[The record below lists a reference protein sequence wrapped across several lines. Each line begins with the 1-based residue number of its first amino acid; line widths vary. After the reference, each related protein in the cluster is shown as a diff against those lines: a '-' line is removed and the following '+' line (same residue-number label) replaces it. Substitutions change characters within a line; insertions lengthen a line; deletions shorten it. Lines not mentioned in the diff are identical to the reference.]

1 MVDGQQKSLIMC
13 VTPLQM
19 LIAEKI
25 IHKFKG
31 QKFDVIVIALAD
43 NEKYRYYYKKLE
55 KISCNSF
62 YYVPKDGFLG
72 FLEYIHILKKK
83 GFAEKYIN
91 CFLASIDSRHFQYII
106 SKNKNTNI
114 YTFDDGTANIIKN
127 SVYYTNEKIPSWK
140 KLIWN
145 FIGIDSYMEDIKKSS
160 RKHYTL
166 YENVSNIIENT
177 EYLKLFECSKSK
189 SESTKKINIYLGQPL
204 MEISDKFTEQYIL
217 SNLNHLN
224 IDYYFPHPREKIIP
238 KGNFEIIS
246 TPLIF
251 EDYIVEYLA
260 QNIQVRVN
268 IYSYISSALLSL
280 KNTNQVEILYI
291 YDESIKEKY
300 STFYCLVAEK
310 FNVTFVHTSNIT

>member
-1 MVDGQQKSLIMC
+1 MVYDQQKSLIMC

-25 IHKFKG
+25 IHKFHDY
-31 QKFDVIVIALAD
+31 KFDVLIVALAD

-55 KISCNSF
+55 KLSCNSF

-72 FLEYIHILKKK
+72 FLEYIQILKKN
-83 GFAEKYIN
+83 GFAAKYTN

-166 YENVSNIIENT
+166 YENVSNIVENT
-177 EYLKLFECSKSK
+177 EYLKLFESSK
-189 SESTKKINIYLGQPL
+189 SEDELTKKINIYLGQPL
-204 MEISDKFTEQYIL
+204 TEISDKFTEQYIL

-251 EDYIVEYLA
+251 EDYLIEYLA
-260 QNIQVRVN
+260 ENKTVDIN
-268 IYSYISSALLSL
+268 LYSYISSALLNVKGLERVNVKYIHDNYLIENYSSFYSF
-280 KNTNQVEILYI
+280 VENEFDI
-291 YDESIKEKY
+291 SIVK
-300 STFYCLVAEK
+300 
-310 FNVTFVHTSNIT
+310 ID

>member
-1 MVDGQQKSLIMC
+1 MVHDQQKSLIMC

-25 IHKFKG
+25 IHKFKD

-72 FLEYIHILKKK
+72 FLEYINVLKKN
-83 GFAEKYIN
+83 GFVGKYTN

-127 SVYYTNEKIPSWK
+127 SLYYINEKIPSWK
-140 KLIWN
+140 KMIWN

-160 RKHYTL
+160 KKHYTL

-177 EYLKLFECSKSK
+177 EYLKLF
-189 SESTKKINIYLGQPL
+189 
-204 MEISDKFTEQYIL
+204 
-217 SNLNHLN
+217 
-224 IDYYFPHPREKIIP
+224 
-238 KGNFEIIS
+238 
-246 TPLIF
+246 
-251 EDYIVEYLA
+251 
-260 QNIQVRVN
+260 
-268 IYSYISSALLSL
+268 
-280 KNTNQVEILYI
+280 
-291 YDESIKEKY
+291 
-300 STFYCLVAEK
+300 
-310 FNVTFVHTSNIT
+310 

>member
-25 IHKFKG
+25 IHKFKD
-31 QKFDVIVIALAD
+31 QKFDVIVVALAD

-72 FLEYIHILKKK
+72 FLEYINVLKKN
-83 GFAEKYIN
+83 GFAGKYTN

-106 SKNKNTNI
+106 SKNKNTNL

-127 SVYYTNEKIPSWK
+127 SVYYINEKIPSWK
-140 KLIWN
+140 KMIWN
-145 FIGIDSYMEDIKKSS
+145 FIGIDSYIEDIIKSS
-160 RKHYTL
+160 KKHYSL
-166 YENVSNIIENT
+166 YENVSNIVENT
-177 EYLKLFECSKSK
+177 EYLKLFESSKSK

-204 MEISDKFTEQYIL
+204 IEISDKFTEQYIL
-217 SNLNHLN
+217 KTLDNLQ
-224 IDYYFPHPREKIIP
+224 IDYYFPHPREKVIP
-238 KGNFEIIS
+238 KGKFEIIL

-251 EDYIVEYLA
+251 EDYLIEYLA
-260 QNIQVRVN
+260 ENKTVEIN
-268 IYSYISSALLSL
+268 LYSYISSAVLNVKGLDRVNV
-280 KNTNQVEILYI
+280 KYI
-291 YDESIKEKY
+291 YDNYLIEKY
-300 STFYCLVAEK
+300 KDFYG
-310 FNVTFVHTSNIT
+310 FVESEFDISIVKVD

>member
-1 MVDGQQKSLIMC
+1 MVHDQQKSLIMC

-25 IHKFKG
+25 IHKFKD

-72 FLEYIHILKKK
+72 FLKYINVLKKN
-83 GFAEKYIN
+83 GFAGKYTN

-114 YTFDDGTANIIKN
+114 YTFDDGMANIIKN
-127 SVYYTNEKIPSWK
+127 SIYYTNENIPSWK
-140 KLIWN
+140 KMIWN

-160 RKHYTL
+160 KKHYSL

-177 EYLKLFECSKSK
+177 EYLKLFESSKSK

-204 MEISDKFTEQYIL
+204 IEISDKFTQQYIL
-217 SNLNHLN
+217 KTLDSLQ
-224 IDYYFPHPREKIIP
+224 IDYYFPHPREKLIP

-251 EDYIVEYLA
+251 EDYLIDYLA
-260 QNIQVRVN
+260 ENKTVEIN
-268 IYSYISSALLSL
+268 LYSYISSALLNVKGL
-280 KNTNQVEILYI
+280 DRVNVNYI
-291 YDESIKEKY
+291 FDNYLIDKY
-300 STFYCLVAEK
+300 SVFYG
-310 FNVTFVHTSNIT
+310 FVENEFDISIVRVD

>member
-1 MVDGQQKSLIMC
+1 MVHDRQKSLIMC

-25 IHKFKG
+25 IHKFKD

-72 FLEYIHILKKK
+72 FL
-83 GFAEKYIN
+83 KYIN
-91 CFLASIDSRHFQYII
+91 VLKRNGFAGKYANCFIASIDSRHFQYII

-127 SVYYTNEKIPSWK
+127 SLYYINEKIPSWK
-140 KLIWN
+140 KMIWN

-160 RKHYTL
+160 KKHYSL

-177 EYLKLFECSKSK
+177 EHLKLFESSKSK
-189 SESTKKINIYLGQPL
+189 SEPTKKINIYLGQPL
-204 MEISDKFTEQYIL
+204 TEISENFTEQYIL
-217 SNLNHLN
+217 KTLDTLQ
-224 IDYYFPHPREKIIP
+224 IDCYFPHPREKTVP
-238 KGNFEIIS
+238 KGNFEIIT

-251 EDYIVEYLA
+251 EDYIIEYLA
-260 QNIQVRVN
+260 ENKTVDIN
-268 IYSYISSALLSL
+268 LYSYISSALLNVKGL
-280 KNTNQVEILYI
+280 DRVNVKYI
-291 YDESIKEKY
+291 YDDCLIGNY
-300 STFYCLVAEK
+300 SSFYSFVKNEFDISLVK
-310 FNVTFVHTSNIT
+310 VN

>member
-1 MVDGQQKSLIMC
+1 MVYDQQKSLIMC

-25 IHKFKG
+25 IHKFKD
-31 QKFDVIVIALAD
+31 QKFDVIIVALAD
-43 NEKYRYYYKKLE
+43 NEKYKYYYKKLE
-55 KISCNSF
+55 KLSCNSF

-72 FLEYIHILKKK
+72 FLEYINVLKKN
-83 GFAEKYIN
+83 GFLEKYTN

-127 SVYYTNEKIPSWK
+127 SIYYTNEKIPSWK
-140 KLIWN
+140 KMIWN

-160 RKHYTL
+160 KKHYSL

-177 EYLKLFECSKSK
+177 EHLKLFESSKYK

-217 SNLNHLN
+217 KTLDNLQ

-238 KGNFEIIS
+238 KGKFEIIL

-251 EDYIVEYLA
+251 EDYIIEYLA
-260 QNIQVRVN
+260 KNKTVDIN
-268 IYSYISSALLSL
+268 LYSYISSALLNVKGL
-280 KNTNQVEILYI
+280 DRVNVKYI
-291 YDESIKEKY
+291 YDDCLIEKY
-300 STFYCLVAEK
+300 SGFYGFVENK
-310 FNVTFVHTSNIT
+310 FDISIVKVD

>member
-1 MVDGQQKSLIMC
+1 MVYDQQKSLIMC

-25 IHKFKG
+25 IHKFKD
-31 QKFDVIVIALAD
+31 QKFDVIIVALAD
-43 NEKYRYYYKKLE
+43 NEKYKYYYKKLE
-55 KISCNSF
+55 KLSCNSF

-72 FLEYIHILKKK
+72 FLEYINVLKKN
-83 GFAEKYIN
+83 GFLEKYTN

-127 SVYYTNEKIPSWK
+127 SIYYTNEKIPSWK
-140 KLIWN
+140 KMIWN

-160 RKHYTL
+160 KKHYSL

-177 EYLKLFECSKSK
+177 EHLKLFESSKYK

-217 SNLNHLN
+217 KTLDNLQ

-238 KGNFEIIS
+238 KGKFEIIL

-251 EDYIVEYLA
+251 EDYLIEYLA
-260 QNIQVRVN
+260 ENKTVEIN
-268 IYSYISSALLSL
+268 LYSYISSAVLNVKGLDRVNV
-280 KNTNQVEILYI
+280 KYI
-291 YDESIKEKY
+291 YDNYLIEKY
-300 STFYCLVAEK
+300 SVFYGFVENK
-310 FNVTFVHTSNIT
+310 FDISIVKVD

>member
-1 MVDGQQKSLIMC
+1 MVYNQQKSLIMC

-25 IHKFKG
+25 IHKFKDH
-31 QKFDVIVIALAD
+31 QFDVIVIALVD

-55 KISCNSF
+55 KLSCNSF

-72 FLEYIHILKKK
+72 FLEYIQILKKN
-83 GFAEKYIN
+83 GFAKKYTN
-91 CFLASIDSRHFQYII
+91 CFLASIDSRHFQYIV

-127 SVYYTNEKIPSWK
+127 SIYYTNEKNPSWK

-145 FIGIDSYMEDIKKSS
+145 FMGIDYYMEDIKKSS

-177 EYLKLFECSKSK
+177 ESLKLFESSKFDG
-189 SESTKKINIYLGQPL
+189 EVTKKINIYLGQPL
-204 MEISDKFTEQYIL
+204 TEISEKFTEQYIL
-217 SNLNHLN
+217 NNLNHLN

-251 EDYIVEYLA
+251 EDYLIEYLA
-260 QNIQVRVN
+260 GNKTVDIHL
-268 IYSYISSALLSL
+268 YSYISSALLNVKGL
-280 KNTNQVEILYI
+280 ERVNVKYI
-291 YDESIKEKY
+291 YDDCLIEKY
-300 STFYCLVAEK
+300 SSFYG
-310 FNVTFVHTSNIT
+310 FVENEFDISIVKID

>member
-25 IHKFKG
+25 IHKFKD
-31 QKFDVIVIALAD
+31 QKFDVIVVALAD

-72 FLEYIHILKKK
+72 FLEYINVLKKN
-83 GFAEKYIN
+83 GFAGKYTN

-106 SKNKNTNI
+106 SKNKNTNL

-127 SVYYTNEKIPSWK
+127 SVYYINEKIPSWK
-140 KLIWN
+140 KMIWN
-145 FIGIDSYMEDIKKSS
+145 FIGIDSYMEDIIKSS
-160 RKHYTL
+160 KKHYSL
-166 YENVSNIIENT
+166 YENVSNIVENT
-177 EYLKLFECSKSK
+177 EYLKLFESSKSK

-204 MEISDKFTEQYIL
+204 IEISDKFTEQYIL
-217 SNLNHLN
+217 KTLDNLQ
-224 IDYYFPHPREKIIP
+224 IDYYFPHPREKVIP
-238 KGNFEIIS
+238 KGKFEIIL

-251 EDYIVEYLA
+251 EDYLIEYLA
-260 QNIQVRVN
+260 ENKTVEIN
-268 IYSYISSALLSL
+268 LYSYISSAVLNVKGLDRVNV
-280 KNTNQVEILYI
+280 KYI
-291 YDESIKEKY
+291 YDNYLIEKY
-300 STFYCLVAEK
+300 KDFYG
-310 FNVTFVHTSNIT
+310 FVESEFDISIVKVD

>member
-1 MVDGQQKSLIMC
+1 MVHDQQKSLIMC

-25 IHKFKG
+25 IHKFKD

-72 FLEYIHILKKK
+72 FLKYINVLKRN
-83 GFAEKYIN
+83 GFAGKYTN
-91 CFLASIDSRHFQYII
+91 CFLASIDSTHFQYII

-114 YTFDDGTANIIKN
+114 YTFDDGMANIIKN
-127 SVYYTNEKIPSWK
+127 SIYYTNKKIPSWK

-145 FIGIDSYMEDIKKSS
+145 FIGIYSYMEDIKKSS

-177 EYLKLFECSKSK
+177 ESLKLFESSKSK
-189 SESTKKINIYLGQPL
+189 GEPTRKINIYLGQPL
-204 MEISDKFTEQYIL
+204 TEISEKFTEQYIL
-217 SNLNHLN
+217 KTLDTLQ
-224 IDYYFPHPREKIIP
+224 IDYYFPHPREKTVP
-238 KGNFEIIS
+238 KGNFEIIT

-251 EDYIVEYLA
+251 EDYLIEYLA
-260 QNIQVRVN
+260 KNKTVDIN
-268 IYSYISSALLSL
+268 LYSYISSAVLNVKDLDRVNV
-280 KNTNQVEILYI
+280 KYI
-291 YDESIKEKY
+291 YDNYLIEKY
-300 STFYCLVAEK
+300 SGFYG
-310 FNVTFVHTSNIT
+310 FVENEFDISIVKVD

>member
-1 MVDGQQKSLIMC
+1 MVHDQQKSLIMC

-25 IHKFKG
+25 IHKFKD
-31 QKFDVIVIALAD
+31 QKFDVMVVALVD

-72 FLEYIHILKKK
+72 FLEYINVLKEN
-83 GFAEKYIN
+83 GFAKKYTN

-127 SVYYTNEKIPSWK
+127 SLYYINEKIPSWK
-140 KLIWN
+140 KMIWN
-145 FIGIDSYMEDIKKSS
+145 FIGIDFYMEDIKKSS
-160 RKHYTL
+160 KKHYSL
-166 YENVSNIIENT
+166 YEKVSNIVENT
-177 EYLKLFECSKSK
+177 EYLKLFESSKYK

-204 MEISDKFTEQYIL
+204 IEISDKFTEQYIL
-217 SNLNHLN
+217 KALDNLQ
-224 IDYYFPHPREKIIP
+224 IDYYFPHPREKLIP

-251 EDYIVEYLA
+251 EDYLIEYLA
-260 QNIQVRVN
+260 ENQTVEINL
-268 IYSYISSALLSL
+268 YSYISSALLNVKGL
-280 KNTNQVEILYI
+280 DRVNVNYI
-291 YDESIKEKY
+291 FDNYLIDKY
-300 STFYCLVAEK
+300 SVFYG
-310 FNVTFVHTSNIT
+310 FVENEFDISIVKVD